1 MSTRDLTFFVDLD
14 GTLKTEAGAVPP
26 FQVDIVEVESG
37 MNKYDIGIR
46 PHIHDFLKCA
56 KSKGR
61 VVLSTASGRRYARK
75 MLRAMG
81 ISHYFDDIIS
91 AEVFSRGIK
100 HYSNCVFIDNDGES
114 GELKMSK
121 MASSRGSTIKRND
134 LWIIDTFNGSTDDTT
149 MLELIDEINN
159 LESGT

>member
-26 FQVDIVEVESG
+26 FQVGIVEVESG

-61 VVLSTASGRRYARK
+61 VVLSTASFLLKYLAEA
-75 MLRAMG
+75 LN
-81 ISHYFDDIIS
+81 IIPI
-91 AEVFSRGIK
+91 VFLLTMM
-100 HYSNCVFIDNDGES
+100 ES
-114 GELKMSK
+114 
-121 MASSRGSTIKRND
+121 
-134 LWIIDTFNGSTDDTT
+134 
-149 MLELIDEINN
+149 
-159 LESGT
+159 LES